1 MTMPDLPARC
11 CATCRHAYRAMNDL
25 LCRRYPPTPLYGST
39 VARFPVMD
47 DGECCGEWAGM
58 EAAPAPDADTG
69 TDTGGAAFLRTRLLL
84 AEVLYGKVIGPTR
97 VAELSTPERV
107 ADAVRERLRHLT
119 AVLGV
124 P

>member
-1 MTMPDLPARC
+1 MTEPDLPARC
-11 CATCRHAYRAMNDL
+11 CATCRHAHKPRFDIA
-25 LCRRYPPTPLYGST
+25 CRRYPPVPVYGSS
-39 VARFPVMD
+39 VARFPQMD
-47 DGECCGEWAGM
+47 PEECCGEWAGAEP
-58 EAAPAPDADTG
+58 EAAPAPDA
-69 TDTGGAAFLRTRLLL
+69 DTGGAAFLRTRLLL